1 LLACREQYTAL
12 FRDAIA
18 RQQRYNARTL
28 EEAGFAFSI
37 REGHMKGLPN
47 ILLGLAGV
55 ALAIGLVVRIYQT
68 VMGVVPLIILDP
80 LFYWRGAMAL
90 IGLAMVIVLIQ
101 IRDK

>member
-1 LLACREQYTAL
+1 
-12 FRDAIA
+12 
-18 RQQRYNARTL
+18 
-28 EEAGFAFSI
+28 
-37 REGHMKGLPN
+37 MKGLPN

-55 ALAIGLVVRIYQT
+55 ALAIGLVIRIYQT
-68 VMGVVPLIILDP
+68 VMGVAPLIILDP